1 MAVFLYTSDER
12 SSDSPGLTEFNRPL
26 KTEEVNPSQTVL
38 PDFLAILGHEIVCR
52 RHLQNPTREGLKK
65 KLLDILKQS
74 AGSLVIT
81 SAIISPPTA
90 TAAVNPPPD
99 KAVSARVQRIQ
110 DQIGQ
115 PQTML
120 TDHKQWAGNFH
131 CGAIG
136 RTGTTILGAIGG
148 TGQTTLGIIGG
159 IGVTI
164 NGTIGGTGITTT
176 STTSTTTTTD

>member
-1 MAVFLYTSDER
+1 MST
-12 SSDSPGLTEFNRPL
+12 T
-26 KTEEVNPSQTVL
+26 PSK
-38 PDFLAILGHEIVCR
+38 FA
-52 RHLQNPTREGLKK
+52 REGLKK

-99 KAVSARVQRIQ
+99 KAVSTRVQRIQ
-110 DQIGQ
+110 DQSASRRR
-115 PQTML
+115 ML

-164 NGTIGGTGITTT
+164 NGAIGGTGITTT
-176 STTSTTTTTD
+176 STTSTTTTTMTRPRHPGQAGLGIPPQILASSVPWVVH